1 MTWTAPGSFASAVNS
16 SSLALTNQGIGNLV
30 LVETVNWSNTTAWIS
45 NVTGGGCTWT
55 QVVAHAVMSVHA
67 YTVSLWAGTVTTTG
81 AQTATLVW
89 NTAAPSGYQTQ
100 AKEFHSSVGSWVL
113 DKSATLDNAGTAT
126 WPSLT
131 PTGTGELYW
140 GYSNDEG
147 SSAGL
152 TAGSTTAGY
161 VGNVDAA
168 GCLAAYNLN
177 ISAASGPVAA
187 DAGNS
192 AGIMILMAE
201 GAAAPAAGPPSL
213 PEPDLPPGVTP
224 MSFRRMSVYA
234 VQVPASVPGLTLANA
249 GLATAAATAPAPS
262 VVVPTNAPAGAAVA
276 VAVAYN
282 PSMARPVISGLSGS
296 TGADYFIDQYGHP
309 RLMFCDAVW
318 PVIYSAGRSNGNN
331 WQADMNQ
338 VLSTRGGTGAGGG
351 YTALECNL
359 LPNGEYA
366 TYTGK
371 NIGGYY
377 PFGTGT
383 GGTDPTTGLNANYWN
398 QVDYWVNTAATYGI
412 TCFLNLCMGEDI
424 STGPVGAWSAAQKTA
439 YGNAVATRYL
449 GKNNIIWMMGDDG
462 GTDATTASNIMSGIR
477 AAGDTRP
484 VSFEN
489 PQETTSRYSLQTS
502 TAQPWNSSGYIGYQ
516 WGYNYAP
523 TYQVVE
529 YAFNEPSPLPVLRG
543 DGYYFGTIGG
553 TDDKVAREQFWWA
566 MSSGSIG
573 YSWGVSDGGYN
584 AGFAAGWASGMTLGG
599 EEAGTAGDFQN
610 QVMPKVT
617 AWLMNLPG
625 WQKLR
630 ADYPSAFITSAR
642 GTRAP
647 YQVVGVQNQYTGT
660 PPDTYVSASI
670 AADGSI
676 AMIYFSRGAVVTIT
690 VNQSLMAAGYTA
702 TWVDPA
708 TTTTSAGTAGATYTK
723 PAGANS
729 AGDHDWLLLL
739 QAPPATSAPAGLA
752 TAAATAPAPS
762 VTTVTGTNAPA
773 GLATAA
779 AAATD
784 VTGLQGT
791 AIGVSAGLAAAAGAV
806 PVPVRNTVAFNAGL
820 ATSAATAPAP
830 SVTTSA
836 TTTAPAGLAAAAAA
850 APAPSVTVIPQVTA
864 PAGLAAA
871 AAAAPVPSAQVA
883 VTAGADL
890 VAAAAPAPAAAAGS
904 QAGLAAATA
913 AAPAPSVTTAA
924 TANAPA
930 GLAAVTAAAPVPGTA
945 VSGTAGLAAASAA
958 APAVTVSTS
967 SNITAAPPVT
977 TATAAAP
984 APSLTL
990 AAQPPAGLAAAAAS
1004 VPVPGTAVSGLA
1016 GLAASAASAPAPS
1029 AQVAVSGLAGLA
1041 AAAATAPAPSPTGT
1055 VSPAAGLATAAAAA
1069 LAPVITTS
1077 SNVTV
1082 APPVTTATAAAP
1094 VPSLTL
1100 AAQAA
1105 AGLAT
1110 AAATA
1115 PGTGTAATANAGLAQ
1130 AAASALAP
1138 SAQVAVSATAG
1149 LATVSASALA
1159 PSVQVAVSAA
1169 AGLAAAAASAPA
1181 PSVTTAATGTASPGV
1196 ATAAGAAPAP
1206 GTAIAVAAGLAAASA
1221 AAPAPSVQRAAV
1233 APAGLAAAAAGAPAP
1248 SVRAAVTAGPFPPA
1262 TATVLPGGT
1271 GTWVNPG
1278 NVFADDGSVAYWTVP

>member
-377 PFGTGT
+377 PFGSGT

-806 PVPVRNTVAFNAGL
+806 PVPVGNTVAVNAGLATAAASAPAPSVTVAVNAGLATAAGAVPVPVGNTVAVNAGLATTAASAPAPSVTVAVNAGLATTAAASPVPAGTAVAVNAGLATAAGAVPVPVRNTVAVNAGL

-850 APAPSVTVIPQVTA
+850 APAPSVTVAVN
-864 PAGLAAA
+864 AGLAAA

-967 SNITAAPPVT
+967 SNITA
-977 TATAAAP
+977 
-984 APSLTL
+984 
-990 AAQPPAGLAAAAAS
+990 
-1004 VPVPGTAVSGLA
+1004 
-1016 GLAASAASAPAPS
+1016 
-1029 AQVAVSGLAGLA
+1029 
-1041 AAAATAPAPSPTGT
+1041 
-1055 VSPAAGLATAAAAA
+1055 
-1069 LAPVITTS
+1069 
-1077 SNVTV
+1077 

>member
-806 PVPVRNTVAFNAGL
+806 PVPVRNTVAVNAGL

-836 TTTAPAGLAAAAAA
+836 TT
-850 APAPSVTVIPQVTA
+850 TA

>member
-1 MTWTAPGSFASAVNS
+1 VTWTAPGSFASAVNS

-806 PVPVRNTVAFNAGL
+806 PVPVGNTVAVNAGLATAAASAPAPSVTVAVNAGLATAAGAVPVPVGNTVAVNAGLATTAASAPAPSVTVAVNAGLATTAAASPVPAGTAVAVNAGLATAAGAVPVPVRNTVAVNAGL

-967 SNITAAPPVT
+967 SNITA
-977 TATAAAP
+977 
-984 APSLTL
+984 
-990 AAQPPAGLAAAAAS
+990 
-1004 VPVPGTAVSGLA
+1004 
-1016 GLAASAASAPAPS
+1016 
-1029 AQVAVSGLAGLA
+1029 
-1041 AAAATAPAPSPTGT
+1041 
-1055 VSPAAGLATAAAAA
+1055 
-1069 LAPVITTS
+1069 
-1077 SNVTV
+1077 